1 MFLVD
6 FWGVFEIEKNVIFLK
21 YKLKNVFQV
30 WVSDWPDINQ
40 GFLCILIIFA
50 NV

>member
-6 FWGVFEIEKNVIFLK
+6 FWRVFEIEKNVIFFK

-30 WVSDWPDINQ
+30 QASDWPDINQ
-40 GFLCILIIFA
+40 SFCVF
-50 NV
+50 